1 MAEVDASRKEGCV
14 LINYDNA
21 KNRQYRPFEWTS
33 IFILEGPPWAI
44 PGSFLNTLENDSLI
58 KMVLVNCQI
67 CSCSYGLS
75 LQFSQS
81 VTAFTE
87 EFDFTAMNE
96 KFNKD
101 EVWGHLGKKSQSR
114 DKDGEMGGDVFD
126 EDLEVVETENPE
138 LAVKV

>member
-1 MAEVDASRKEGCV
+1 LYLA
-14 LINYDNA
+14 
-21 KNRQYRPFEWTS
+21 
-33 IFILEGPPWAI
+33 
-44 PGSFLNTLENDSLI
+44 
-58 KMVLVNCQI
+58 
-67 CSCSYGLS
+67 

-114 DKDGEMGGDVFD
+114 DKDGEVGDDVFD
-126 EDLEVVETENPE
+126 EDLEVEETDNPE
-138 LAVKV
+138 LAVKVSCSFIIVSDILMVFSLQGILTCLDLNAACLCQGRLF

>member
-1 MAEVDASRKEGCV
+1 VDFHS
-14 LINYDNA
+14 
-21 KNRQYRPFEWTS
+21 S

-44 PGSFLNTLENDSLI
+44 PGSFLNTLENDYLI

-126 EDLEVVETENPE
+126 EDFEVEETENPE

>member
-1 MAEVDASRKEGCV
+1 
-14 LINYDNA
+14 
-21 KNRQYRPFEWTS
+21 
-33 IFILEGPPWAI
+33 
-44 PGSFLNTLENDSLI
+44 
-58 KMVLVNCQI
+58 MVLVNCQI
-67 CSCSYGLS
+67 CSCLYGLS

-81 VTAFTE
+81 VTVFTE

>member
-1 MAEVDASRKEGCV
+1 MFASC
-14 LINYDNA
+14 
-21 KNRQYRPFEWTS
+21 
-33 IFILEGPPWAI
+33 
-44 PGSFLNTLENDSLI
+44 
-58 KMVLVNCQI
+58 
-67 CSCSYGLS
+67 

-81 VTAFTE
+81 VTSFTE

-114 DKDGEMGGDVFD
+114 DKDGEVGDDVFD
-126 EDLEVVETENPE
+126 EDLKVEVGNPE

>member
-1 MAEVDASRKEGCV
+1 MIEKYLLSSVRFIHVCISCV
-14 LINYDNA
+14 
-21 KNRQYRPFEWTS
+21 
-33 IFILEGPPWAI
+33 
-44 PGSFLNTLENDSLI
+44 
-58 KMVLVNCQI
+58 
-67 CSCSYGLS
+67 

-126 EDLEVVETENPE
+126 EDLEVEETENPE

>member
-1 MAEVDASRKEGCV
+1 M
-14 LINYDNA
+14 
-21 KNRQYRPFEWTS
+21 
-33 IFILEGPPWAI
+33 
-44 PGSFLNTLENDSLI
+44 
-58 KMVLVNCQI
+58 
-67 CSCSYGLS
+67 
-75 LQFSQS
+75 QFSQS

-126 EDLEVVETENPE
+126 EDLEVEETENPE
-138 LAVKV
+138 LAVKVQLFEHCFRYINGFFIDAGSLTCFELVQPVYVKDDFFDSLSSGTFGRGGGPNGRGRFSERRRVDTEVQ

>member
-1 MAEVDASRKEGCV
+1 MEK
-14 LINYDNA
+14 
-21 KNRQYRPFEWTS
+21 QYRPFECTS
-33 IFILEGPPWAI
+33 RYFLCKGLLDHICIFLYTLGNDALIEKCLLNV
-44 PGSFLNTLENDSLI
+44 SYNSCLYFLA
-58 KMVLVNCQI
+58 
-67 CSCSYGLS
+67 

-114 DKDGEMGGDVFD
+114 DKDGEMAGDVFD
-126 EDLEVVETENPE
+126 EDLEVEETENPE
-138 LAVKV
+138 LSVKV

>member
-1 MAEVDASRKEGCV
+1 
-14 LINYDNA
+14 
-21 KNRQYRPFEWTS
+21 
-33 IFILEGPPWAI
+33 
-44 PGSFLNTLENDSLI
+44 
-58 KMVLVNCQI
+58 MVLVNCQI
-67 CSCSYGLS
+67 CSCLYGLS

-126 EDLEVVETENPE
+126 EDFEVEETENPE
-138 LAVKV
+138 LAVKVSCSFRVVSDMLMVSSLVQGT

>member
-1 MAEVDASRKEGCV
+1 
-14 LINYDNA
+14 
-21 KNRQYRPFEWTS
+21 
-33 IFILEGPPWAI
+33 
-44 PGSFLNTLENDSLI
+44 
-58 KMVLVNCQI
+58 
-67 CSCSYGLS
+67 
-75 LQFSQS
+75 

-126 EDLEVVETENPE
+126 EDFEVEETENPE
-138 LAVKV
+138 LAVKVSCSFRVVSDMLMVSSLVQGT